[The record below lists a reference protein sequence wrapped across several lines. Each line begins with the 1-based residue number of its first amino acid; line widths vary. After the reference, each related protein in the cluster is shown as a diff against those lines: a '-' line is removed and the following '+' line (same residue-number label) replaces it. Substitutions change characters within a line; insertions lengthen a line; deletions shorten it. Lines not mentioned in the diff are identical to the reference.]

1 MEQTRSKN
9 EYRTGDTR
17 PPKNYRGIIA
27 FLLVT
32 VILLCGISS
41 ALGLMNI
48 KLWQQLQEQE
58 DTSVH
63 FSQPPQIASA
73 KGPNHYGFTGR
84 SVSAFWQAYSKLP
97 EGVYITQVEP
107 ASAAYA
113 AGLREGD
120 VVLCVD
126 QNTVRDMPSLEQYL
140 QSKTGTVAVQ
150 LSRSGH
156 LIVLNLTLPEE

>member
-1 MEQTRSKN
+1 MEQINNQN

-27 FLLVT
+27 FLLVA

-48 KLWQQLQEQE
+48 HLWQQLQEQ
-58 DTSVH
+58 DDASMH
-63 FSQPPQIASA
+63 FSHPTEAVAAQYTT
-73 KGPNHYGFTGR
+73 GHGFTGR
-84 SVSAFWQAYSKLP
+84 GVSTFWQTYSKLP
-97 EGVYITQVEP
+97 EGVYITEVDP
-107 ASAAYA
+107 SSAAWA

-126 QNTVRDMPSLEQYL
+126 TEPVRDMPTLEKYL
-140 QSKTGTVAVQ
+140 KNRTGAVAVQ
-150 LSRSGH
+150 LSRNGH
-156 LIVLNLTLPEE
+156 LIVLDLILPEE